1 MCDASAKKLMHG
13 LPRCIVL
20 RTALSV
26 AESLGR
32 VIPRGASPLQSM
44 AKPSVPL
51 SITSTGPTST
61 VRPVLFFVHG
71 WPDDASVWR
80 AQVEY
85 FKTKYHC
92 KCVTMPHFGGREM
105 SFRLGHREEGY
116 NFYELADI
124 LAENIRS
131 ECRTPVILILH
142 DWGCIWGFLMQA
154 RYPGL
159 VKSIVALDVG
169 QPSCVTGLDKALGA
183 FFAYQFLPLA
193 AFFIIR
199 ATARLGPTL
208 RDWGRWVADG
218 AIRGFIWLA
227 GHGSR
232 SITADASY
240 PYFHYLKG
248 QGFRDAPK
256 VSSGATLPTMPSC
269 PCLFMY
275 AKRKPFMFHSK
286 AWAEHLKKR
295 SDCHVIP
302 VNAGMKGHWLQVEK
316 AQEVN
321 EAIEKWLE

>member
-1 MCDASAKKLMHG
+1 MKIFFAG
-13 LPRCIVL
+13 I
-20 RTALSV
+20 ALS
-26 AESLGR
+26 A
-32 VIPRGASPLQSM
+32 
-44 AKPSVPL
+44 
-51 SITSTGPTST
+51 
-61 VRPVLFFVHG
+61 F
-71 WPDDASVWR
+71 
-80 AQVEY
+80 
-85 FKTKYHC
+85 
-92 KCVTMPHFGGREM
+92 
-105 SFRLGHREEGY
+105 GY
-116 NFYELADI
+116 NFYE

-256 VSSGATLPTMPSC
+256 VSSGATLPTVPSC

-286 AWAEHLKKR
+286 AWAEHL
-295 SDCHVIP
+295 
-302 VNAGMKGHWLQVEK
+302 
-316 AQEVN
+316 
-321 EAIEKWLE
+321 